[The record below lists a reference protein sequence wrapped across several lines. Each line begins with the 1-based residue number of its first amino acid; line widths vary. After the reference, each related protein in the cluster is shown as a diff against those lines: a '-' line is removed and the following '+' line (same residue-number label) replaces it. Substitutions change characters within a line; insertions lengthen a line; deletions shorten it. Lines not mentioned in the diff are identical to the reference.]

1 MRITC
6 LSLIFILLSLSLF
19 SQTTKNE
26 PLKIMHLK
34 GGFYVFTTYH
44 NYNGVKVPSNGLYL
58 VTEAGVV
65 MIDTPWDS
73 TQFKPLVSYIKAKH
87 KKDVAIC
94 ISTHSHED
102 RTAGLEFLAQT
113 GTKTYTSTLT
123 MQFCLKNGEK
133 KPSYTFEKDTI
144 FHIGNHTIQTYYAG
158 AGHTKD
164 NIVVWFPEAKLLY
177 GGCLIKSTEAKDMG
191 NVREADLKEWPKS
204 LIRLKEKFPNPKFV
218 IPGHQ
223 SWKNINSIDHS
234 LKLLK
239 AYEGKGNNK
248 K

>member
-1 MRITC
+1 MRTNC
-6 LSLIFILLSLSLF
+6 FSLIFMMLSLSAF
-19 SQTTKNE
+19 SQATKSE
-26 PLKIMHLK
+26 PLKIEHLK

-44 NYNGVKVPSNGLYL
+44 SYKGARVPSNGLYL
-58 VTEAGVV
+58 VTEAGVA

-73 TQFKPLVSYIKAKH
+73 TQFEPLVSYIKAKH

-102 RTAGLEFLAQT
+102 RTAGLEFLAQR
-113 GTKTYTSTLT
+113 GTRTYSSSLT
-123 MQFCLKNGEK
+123 KQLCIQNGEK
-133 KPSYTFEKDTI
+133 RPSYTFSKDTV
-144 FHIGNHTIQTYYAG
+144 FHIGGYSIQTFYAG

-164 NIVVWFPEAKLLY
+164 NIVVWFPEAKILY

-191 NVREADLKEWPKS
+191 NTSEADLKEWPRS
-204 LIRLKEKFPNPKFV
+204 LSRLKEKFPNPRFV

-223 SWKNINSIDHS
+223 SWKNPRSIEHS

-239 AYEGKGNNK
+239 EYEGKK
-248 K
+248 